1 MKVAAV
7 LLVVIALAV
16 AIVPMFTDC
25 QSQGRAIVLANG
37 STVPMKCHWS
47 GVAELVLAAPLLF
60 VGLAM
65 FVSKRKET
73 RRVLALMGLL
83 LGAIIV
89 AVPTVLI
96 GVCASAEML
105 CNSIMRPTLVLAGI
119 LVMAICV
126 VSWVMAE
133 RTAEDVA

>member
-65 FVSKRKET
+65 FASKRKET